1 MDINTYDAIRQKA
14 ERISKEKSVLNYFF
28 SLCEGGEL
36 RYEGKQGKE
45 YFFAHP
51 HQRTGSIAVRD
62 SKNKW
67 YDHSQG
73 VGGDIIYA
81 IRHFEQK
88 SFAEAVNAIDTAIHN
103 YKPPI
108 KPNTASKALG
118 LDVLHESEQIKHLAL
133 IKYIHSRGLE
143 PQHLSGIA
151 KEVHWAKGG
160 RKFFGL
166 GFSNDNGGY
175 SIRSGIFKFN
185 IGPNTVSTIQIGNKP
200 TGIKIFEGGFDL
212 ASYRKIDPS
221 ASYHAIVLNG
231 LANLTHQYMEGIR
244 NSASKLDYPVELY
257 LDNDRAGDAKTVQA
271 KEVIKMSED
280 KRGLY
285 RSFQDL
291 NDYLVSGATRKL
303 GR

>member
-1 MDINTYDAIRQKA
+1 METNSYQEIRKKA
-14 ERISKEKSVLNYFF
+14 ERISEEKSVLSYFF
-28 SLCEGGEL
+28 SLCEGGAL

-45 YFFAHP
+45 HFFAHP

-88 SFAEAVNAIDTAIHN
+88 SFAEAVNTIDKATHN
-103 YKPPI
+103 YKPPMVPKI
-108 KPNTASKALG
+108 ASKTMALG
-118 LDVLHESEQIKHLAL
+118 VLHESEQIRHPAL

-143 PQHLSGIA
+143 PQHLSDIA
-151 KEVHWAKGG
+151 KEIHWAKGG
-160 RKFFGL
+160 RKFFGI
-166 GFSNDNGGY
+166 GFPNDNGSY

-185 IGPNTVSTIQIGNKP
+185 IGPNNVSTFQIGNRP
-200 TGIKIFEGGFDL
+200 AEIKIFEGGFDL

-221 ASYHAIVLNG
+221 ASFHAIVLNG
-231 LANLTHQYMEGIR
+231 LANLTNQYMEDIR
-244 NSASKLDYPVELY
+244 NRASKLDFPVELY
-257 LDNDRAGDAKTVQA
+257 LDNDRAGDTKTAQA
-271 KEVIKMSED
+271 KQVIKMSED

-285 RSFQDL
+285 RNFQDL
-291 NDYLVSGATRKL
+291 NDYLVSGTTRKL

>member
-1 MDINTYDAIRQKA
+1 METNNYQEIRKKA
-14 ERISKEKSVLNYFF
+14 EIFSKEKSVLSYFF
-28 SLCEGGEL
+28 SLCEGGAL

-45 YFFAHP
+45 HFFAHP

-81 IRHFEQK
+81 IRHFEHK
-88 SFAEAVNAIDTAIHN
+88 SFVEVVNAIDTATHS
-103 YKPPI
+103 YKPPTEP
-108 KPNTASKALG
+108 KTASRTLE
-118 LDVLHESEQIKHLAL
+118 LHVLHKSGQITHPVL

-143 PQHLSGIA
+143 PQHLSDIA
-151 KEVHWAKGG
+151 KEIHWAKGG

-185 IGPNTVSTIQIGNKP
+185 IGPNTVSTIQIGNNP
-200 TGIKIFEGGFDL
+200 AGIKIFEGGFDL

-231 LANLTHQYMEGIR
+231 LANLTHQYMEDI
-244 NSASKLDYPVELY
+244 SECAAELDYPVELY
-257 LDNDRAGDAKTVQA
+257 LDNDMAGDTKTAQA

-285 RSFQDL
+285 RNFQDL
-291 NDYLVSGATRKL
+291 NDYLVSGQSRKI